1 MTQGQFLEACYPRA
15 IIDLMQTAEAQEEP
29 VQREQTSDHSR
40 RWLFFGAALTVVALD
55 QATKIVVRSTLE
67 RGESWPGAD
76 WDVRIR
82 YVTNTGAS
90 FGIFQDQTLFLT
102 AMGLIGLL
110 AIYLYYRFP
119 PFDHFVV
126 PIAIGMMLGGAAGNL
141 IDRIVKGRVT
151 DFMDFPHFP
160 AFNVADSSISV
171 GIAVILIGY
180 LIWGQ
185 HQPSSE

>member
-1 MTQGQFLEACYPRA
+1 
-15 IIDLMQTAEAQEEP
+15 MQTAETQGDP
-29 VQREQTSDHSR
+29 VERKVTSDHSR
-40 RWLFFGAALTVVALD
+40 RWWFFGSALAVIALD
-55 QATKIVVRSTLE
+55 QATKTVIRSTLE

-90 FGIFQDQTLFLT
+90 FGLFQGQTLFLT
-102 AMGLIGLL
+102 AMALIGLV

-141 IDRIVKGRVT
+141 IDRIAHGRVT
-151 DFMDFPHFP
+151 DFIDFPHFP
-160 AFNVADSSISV
+160 AFNVADSSITV
-171 GIAVILIGY
+171 GIAVILVGY
-180 LIWGQ
+180 LFWGP